1 MLKSNFCNTSYA
13 YILEKVTRGKT
24 VGDAAVLQAEKQNK
38 SVIFK
43 SYEPFPWL
51 DKQNKYYPSR

>member
-13 YILEKVTRGKT
+13 CILEKITRGKT

-43 SYEPFPWL
+43 SYEPFSWL
-51 DKQNKYYPSR
+51 DKQNK